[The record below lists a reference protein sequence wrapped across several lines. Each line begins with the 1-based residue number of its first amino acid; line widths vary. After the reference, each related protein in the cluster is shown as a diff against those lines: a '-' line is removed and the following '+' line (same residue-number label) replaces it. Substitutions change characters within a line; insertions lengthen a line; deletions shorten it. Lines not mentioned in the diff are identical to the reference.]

1 VLRDHER
8 TVCPAATFTPGGTGR
23 LRRRTSTSTQSTVR
37 MSGSGRF
44 RLKKLVR
51 RFLEIICW
59 MTYMQ
64 PCDAC
69 CDLVG
74 KPSSVPP
81 HGDLAASGVIA
92 VGPPGNM
99 TKVSSSWNARSAAT
113 GCTKTRRMEIRR
125 TNGLLANDRQT
136 GRQNDG
142 HALCVAHT
150 GDDQRIA
157 RLGRHRFVSLTRMT
171 WISCANKWA
180 IE

>member
-1 VLRDHER
+1 MPSGNIYAWGNRSPATKDQYLDAIYGAHVRVGSISFEEA
-8 TVCPAATFTPGGTGR
+8 CPTIPR
-23 LRRRTSTSTQSTVR
+23 NNL
-37 MSGSGRF
+37 
-44 RLKKLVR
+44 
-51 RFLEIICW
+51 LE
-59 MTYMQ
+59 TYMQ

-142 HALCVAHT
+142 HVLCVAHT
-150 GDDQRIA
+150 GDDQRNA